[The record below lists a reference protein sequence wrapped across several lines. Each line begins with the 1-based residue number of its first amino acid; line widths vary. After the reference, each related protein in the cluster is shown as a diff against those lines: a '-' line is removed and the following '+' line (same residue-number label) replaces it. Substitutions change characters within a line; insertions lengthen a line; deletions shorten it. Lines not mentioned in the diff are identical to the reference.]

1 MKEERAD
8 GIARAMLVI
17 GGAYHDFDM
26 VRRRLLDLLAEQERI
41 RTICTNDFRD
51 RDALAAANFLITYTT
66 NIFPDDDMLPVLEQF
81 LAGGGRWLAIHGS
94 AAYIEFSG
102 PEVEI
107 GGIKLPGLTD
117 TPDRHPAY
125 MDLLGSRFLS
135 HLAPQSFTVRPA
147 SDHPLVAGLPPF
159 EVIDEP
165 YILELRGET
174 EILLEA
180 RYTGEAPGYVKG
192 PWLEDV
198 PRPQAVLHRHG
209 AGEAL
214 FLAPGHSCGRYD
226 LQPFI
231 AEMEPQA
238 GPWDNPVYLELLRRV
253 IRWGVRLPAGAS

>member
-1 MKEERAD
+1 MKEERSA
-8 GIARAMLVI
+8 GIVRAMLVI

-26 VRRRLLDLLAEQERI
+26 VRRRLLDLLAGQERI
-41 RTICTNDFRD
+41 RTTCTNDFRD
-51 RDALAAANFLITYTT
+51 RDALAAADFLISYTT
-66 NIFPDDDMLPVLEQF
+66 NIFPDADGLPVLEQF
-81 LAGGGRWLAIHGS
+81 LARGGRWLAIHGS

-125 MDLLGSRFLS
+125 MDLLGCRFLS
-135 HLAPQSFTVRPA
+135 HLAPQPFTVRPV
-147 SDHPLVAGLPPF
+147 SDHPIVAGLPSF
-159 EVIDEP
+159 EVVDEP
-165 YILELRGET
+165 YILELRGEG
-174 EILLEA
+174 EILLES

-192 PWLEDV
+192 PWLNDV

-226 LQPFI
+226 MQPFI
-231 AEMEPQA
+231 AEIEPQT
-238 GPWDNPVYLELLRRV
+238 GPWDNPIYLELLRRA
-253 IRWGVRLPAGAS
+253 IRWGARVPTGAP